1 MDKKNVPQDKG
12 VVEQLGLVFYAV
24 DESGKY
30 VQEQSFGWEPVTIA
44 HEQAFEA
51 MEERLA
57 LIGEKVKKGELS
69 PIAYYMEKNLMD
81 AKMLSDYVGISRWR
95 VKRHLDPGVFRRLPP
110 SLLERYAKVFGI
122 SVGQLSQGEE
132 NG

>member
-12 VVEQLGLVFYAV
+12 VVEQLSLVFYAV

-30 VQEQSFGWEPVTIA
+30 VKEQSAGWEPVTVA
-44 HEQAFEA
+44 HDQAFEA

-57 LIGEKVKKGELS
+57 LVGERVKKGELS
-69 PIAYYMEKNLMD
+69 PIAYYMEKCLMD
-81 AKMLSDYVGISRWR
+81 VKMLSRYTGISRWR
-95 VKRHLDPGVFRRLPP
+95 VKRHLDPKVFRRLPP

-122 SVGQLSQGEE
+122 SSRQLTTGAED
-132 NG
+132 G

>member
-1 MDKKNVPQDKG
+1 MDKKNVPQDRG
-12 VVEQLGLVFYAV
+12 VVEKLSLVFYAV

-30 VQEQSFGWEPVTIA
+30 VKEQSAGWEPVTIA

-57 LIGEKVKKGELS
+57 LVGERVKKGELS

-81 AKMLSDYVGISRWR
+81 AKMLSDYIGISRWR
-95 VKRHLDPGVFRRLPP
+95 VKRHLDPRVFRRLSSP
-110 SLLERYAKVFGI
+110 LLERYAKVFGI
-122 SVGQLSQGEE
+122 TARQLKQGEE